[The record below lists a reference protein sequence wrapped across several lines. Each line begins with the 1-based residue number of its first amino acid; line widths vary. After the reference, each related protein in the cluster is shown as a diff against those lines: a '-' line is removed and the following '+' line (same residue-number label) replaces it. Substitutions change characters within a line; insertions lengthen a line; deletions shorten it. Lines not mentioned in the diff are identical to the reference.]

1 MHQGYSQY
9 KTTKALTASPTD
21 LVVML
26 YEVAVNQLR
35 RSAVAM
41 DNRDMQMAHNSLIK
55 AQQALEELQFGVDRS
70 RGEIAESLFSIY
82 CWMID
87 ELVVANVHKDV
98 TRVRRVIPMLEELL
112 DAWRTISAQP
122 VEAVRTKSA

>member
-1 MHQGYSQY
+1 M
-9 KTTKALTASPTD
+9 
-21 LVVML
+21 
-26 YEVAVNQLR
+26 
-35 RSAVAM
+35 
-41 DNRDMQMAHNSLIK
+41 
-55 AQQALEELQFGVDRS
+55 
-70 RGEIAESLFSIY
+70 FSIY